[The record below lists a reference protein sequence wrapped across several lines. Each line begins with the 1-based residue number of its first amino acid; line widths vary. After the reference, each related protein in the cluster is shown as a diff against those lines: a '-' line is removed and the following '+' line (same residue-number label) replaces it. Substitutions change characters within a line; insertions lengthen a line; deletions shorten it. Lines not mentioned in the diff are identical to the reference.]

1 MRLARQS
8 VGYRVDLK
16 EGELFYQAFMRSHI
30 RLTLNHLTYRNPS
43 NSLTE
48 YLDSVASSGIE
59 PLQGDS
65 RFSSLHVDRLPGV
78 VPLVDDDVLVLLRGD
93 VRFPRYIEAAGDRGN
108 VFDDRRRGI
117 LKSVQSFCYVRET
130 LSLLRAMLRT
140 RWMEFVMRR

>member
-1 MRLARQS
+1 MRRQPRERDLVVDDASDGEVADGVGVHGLEGNMRLARQS

-93 VRFPRYIEAAGDRGN
+93 VRFP
-108 VFDDRRRGI
+108 
-117 LKSVQSFCYVRET
+117 
-130 LSLLRAMLRT
+130 
-140 RWMEFVMRR
+140 

>member
-1 MRLARQS
+1 MRRQPRERDLVVDDASDGEVADGVGVHGLEGNMRLARQS

-30 RLTLNHLTYRNPS
+30 RLNLNHLTYRNPS

-93 VRFPRYIEAAGDRGN
+93 VRFP
-108 VFDDRRRGI
+108 
-117 LKSVQSFCYVRET
+117 
-130 LSLLRAMLRT
+130 
-140 RWMEFVMRR
+140 

>member
-8 VGYRVDLK
+8 VGYRV
-16 EGELFYQAFMRSHI
+16 H
-30 RLTLNHLTYRNPS
+30 
-43 NSLTE
+43 
-48 YLDSVASSGIE
+48 LDSVAGSRIE
-59 PLQGDS
+59 SLQGDS
-65 RFSSLHVDRLPGV
+65 GFSSLHVDRLAGV

>member
-1 MRLARQS
+1 MRRQPRERDLVVDDASDGEVADGVGVHGLEGNMRLARQS

-16 EGELFYQAFMRSHI
+16 EGERFFYQAFMRSHI

-93 VRFPRYIEAAGDRGN
+93 VRFP
-108 VFDDRRRGI
+108 
-117 LKSVQSFCYVRET
+117 
-130 LSLLRAMLRT
+130 
-140 RWMEFVMRR
+140 